1 MQEYERFISE
11 MVKHCC
17 CRAENC
23 PCDGVLAG
31 GMCDMDIEEEEQ
43 PDENDEEWGAF
54 REVFLLSYDR
64 SAGGGR

>member
-11 MVKHCC
+11 MVQHCQ

-31 GMCDMDIEEEEQ
+31 GLCDMDLEEEEHEE
-43 PDENDEEWGAF
+43 DNDEE
-54 REVFLLSYDR
+54 
-64 SAGGGR
+64 